1 MTKFAH
7 TSKPIRPSTRE
18 SLLRAGLQIFSKNP
32 KARLAEVALAA
43 GVGRATLHR
52 HFKGRDDLM
61 HALAAQALEELEKV
75 ANEAAKGAWSYTNA
89 LHKIFTAIIPMG
101 ERHWFLMNGVAD
113 NFPDIE
119 AKLNDQN
126 NELLEVIKK
135 AGKEGLYPRSCP
147 PEWVM
152 TNYDLMI
159 YGAWQMVRD
168 GHLTQKQAAKL
179 TWNTFVAGMKK
190 AKL

>member
-1 MTKFAH
+1 MTNLAN
-7 TSKPIRPSTRE
+7 TPEPIRPSARE
-18 SLLRAGLQIFSKNP
+18 SLLRAGFKIFSKNP
-32 KARLAEVALAA
+32 KASLTEVALAA

-61 HALAAQALEELEKV
+61 HALATQAVEELEQV
-75 ANEAAKGAWSYTNA
+75 ANEVAKGAWSYTNA
-89 LHKIFTAIIPMG
+89 LHEIFIAMVPMG
-101 ERHWFLMNGVAD
+101 ERHWFLMNGAVES
-113 NFPDIE
+113 FPDIE
-119 AKLNDQN
+119 AKLQAQND
-126 NELLEVIKK
+126 ELLNVIKK

-179 TWNTFVAGMKK
+179 TWNTFAAGMKK